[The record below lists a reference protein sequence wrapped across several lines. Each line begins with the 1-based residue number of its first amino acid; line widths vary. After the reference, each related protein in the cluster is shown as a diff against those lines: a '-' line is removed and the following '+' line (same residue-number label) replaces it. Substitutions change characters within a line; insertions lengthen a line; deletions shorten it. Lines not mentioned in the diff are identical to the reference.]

1 MAEQTQPQI
10 VMLQRMVSLSEKL
23 TSLSEERSEMSEVR
37 SYYNAERTLAV
48 WVRTALTL
56 MIVGLVIDRFG
67 LLLYRAPGGPHSS
80 PFAHGSLIDAV
91 STGTCIAL
99 ILLGVVMVLATGFR
113 FFAYAKAWGT
123 QHHFPPHHGRF
134 LAPFFAVMVAIFG
147 IVVLAIIAIAAT

>member
-56 MIVGLVIDRFG
+56 MILGSPSIASDCCCIGLPAAPTRVHSPTDR
-67 LLLYRAPGGPHSS
+67 
-80 PFAHGSLIDAV
+80 
-91 STGTCIAL
+91 
-99 ILLGVVMVLATGFR
+99 
-113 FFAYAKAWGT
+113 
-123 QHHFPPHHGRF
+123 
-134 LAPFFAVMVAIFG
+134 
-147 IVVLAIIAIAAT
+147 